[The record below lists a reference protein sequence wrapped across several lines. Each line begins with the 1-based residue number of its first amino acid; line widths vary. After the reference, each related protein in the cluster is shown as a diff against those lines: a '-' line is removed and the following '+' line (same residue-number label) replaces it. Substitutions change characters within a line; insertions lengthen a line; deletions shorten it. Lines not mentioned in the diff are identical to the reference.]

1 MSCGRYDDLV
11 DRLQVVADDLDQIT
25 FDQLREASA
34 EGRARPA
41 DDKRLTQARRAVEK
55 AIHLLR
61 ASSGVDSSG
70 LDTVDE

>member
-1 MSCGRYDDLV
+1 MSGRYDDLI
-11 DRLQVVADDLDQIT
+11 DRLLGIVEDLDQIT

-55 AIHLLR
+55 AVNLLR
-61 ASSGVDSSG
+61 GTS
-70 LDTVDE
+70 LVDE

>member
-1 MSCGRYDDLV
+1 MTDGRYDELV
-11 DRLQVVADDLDQIT
+11 ERLQVVADDLDQVI
-25 FDQLREASA
+25 FDELREASA

-61 ASSGVDSSG
+61 AGSAI
-70 LDTVDE
+70 DE